1 MEPAPKRR
9 TLLEFGGTATHL
21 DKTLHE
27 VSLPS
32 GPTGSTDQPIAKRQQ
47 TQSSD
52 PSSLQQSS
60 SIRSPPKFGF
70 PIYQTQTV
78 PKGLALLPKHQDPW
92 QKYYPRLNVRQGAT
106 AILAK
111 RIPSDGELYAIT
123 EYRGGNKQTCLQVLR
138 ELQQYGPPM
147 VVEVIDTFDWSDSLF
162 VISEYVDVSLAQII
176 ASIRGG
182 FFILPES
189 EVAFIVNE
197 VKLLTRDRGQLC
209 TDWSRFSEHSQY
221 SNAWS

>member
-21 DKTLHE
+21 DKTIHE

-32 GPTGSTDQPIAKRQQ
+32 VPTNSADQPTAKRQRSEA
-47 TQSSD
+47 QSPG

-60 SIRSPPKFGF
+60 AIPSPPKFRS
-70 PIYQTQTV
+70 PISQPQTV

-92 QKYYPRLNVRQGAT
+92 RKYYPRLNVRQGAA

-123 EYRGGNKQTCLQVLR
+123 ESRGGNKQTYLQVLR
-138 ELQQYGPPM
+138 ELQQYGPSL
-147 VVEVIDTFDWSDSLF
+147 VVEVIETFDWNDSLF

-197 VKLLTRDRGQLC
+197 VKLLTL
-209 TDWSRFSEHSQY
+209 
-221 SNAWS
+221 A